1 MLTLV
6 LLGQLACPTT
16 ADWTSDTLALPS
28 GCPAPGDGR
37 LYRPEAHD
45 AMRAEAAQAS
55 ALVTYLDEELARTR
69 QQRDRVLL
77 DCAEDVSTA
86 AARLSSVEAVLA
98 AVPEPPSRLAW
109 LSGGALG
116 GAALVAA
123 LVLVVR

>member
-16 ADWTSDTLALPS
+16 ADWTSATLALPS
-28 GCPAPGDGR
+28 VS
-37 LYRPEAHD
+37 
-45 AMRAEAAQAS
+45 AE
-55 ALVTYLDEELARTR
+55 
-69 QQRDRVLL
+69 
-77 DCAEDVSTA
+77 
-86 AARLSSVEAVLA
+86 LA